1 MSFEIKTANRQQAK
15 IKILLAG
22 VSGSGKTYSS
32 LLLAS
37 GLTKGDYSK
46 IGIIDTE
53 KGSASLYAHLGKFL
67 VIELETPYTP
77 ERYIEAITAFE
88 KHGVDVIIID
98 SISHEWEGEGG
109 ILDEHANMSGNSF
122 TNWKKLTPRHNRF
135 IEKILKSNCHIIAT
149 SRSKSDYVMNN
160 ENGKT
165 KIEKQGTKV
174 ITRDGVEYE
183 FTISFNLNLHNF
195 AECEKDRTELFKNKG
210 IFQITHETG
219 EKILNWC
226 QLGDTKPKTEIKPKN
241 IEKPTKPK
249 QDEKPKLT
257 DEEEKIKNELPKLFE
272 KLQISEQL
280 KIRFRALK
288 MNGLQVYALLS
299 AMDKKGLT
307 AESLTFAT
315 EVDEWLRIE
324 GFEDEIPY

>member
-1 MSFEIKTANRQQAK
+1 MSFEIKTASRQQAK

-109 ILDEHANMSGNSF
+109 ILDEHANMSGNTF
-122 TNWKKLTPRHNRF
+122 ANWKKLTPRHNRF

-160 ENGKT
+160 ENGKM

-195 AECEKDRTELFKNKG
+195 AECEKDRTEIFKNKG
-210 IFQITHETG
+210 IFKITSETG
-219 EKILNWC
+219 KKISSWC
-226 QLGDTKPKTEIKPKN
+226 QLDDTKPKTEIKPKN
-241 IEKPTKPK
+241 IEKPV
-249 QDEKPKLT
+249 KPKLT
-257 DEEEKIKNELPKLFE
+257 DEEQKVKTELPKLFE

-280 KIRFRALK
+280 KNRFRSLK
-288 MNGLQVYALLS
+288 MNGFKVYALLN